1 MAYGS
6 IKVDSII
13 WDNSGSDT
21 TLSVST
27 IPSTVS
33 PDFTTDITL
42 SAAAPVKFADA
53 DSSHYISFQAPATI
67 ASNVALTWP
76 AVAPTTGQ
84 VLKSSST
91 ATTLEWANDSA
102 PSNVTNFA
110 IGTGAAAAANTDF
123 DLSGTFAQNIVVV
136 AQSATPTLDLSTG
149 NYFTLTQNAN
159 VTSWTFSNPPASR
172 CYGFLLELA
181 NVTYTTAWTL
191 ASGTIKWPADTA
203 PTLAASKTHQIGFI
217 TKDGGTTYRAFSIVD
232 YTT

>member
-6 IKVDSII
+6 IKIDKVVT
-13 WDNSGSDT
+13 DNGSGADIELTLPNT
-21 TLSVST
+21 T
-27 IPSTVS
+27 
-33 PDFTTDITL
+33 
-42 SAAAPVKFADA
+42 
-53 DSSHYISFQAPATI
+53 
-67 ASNVALTWP
+67 
-76 AVAPTTGQ
+76 PTTGQ

-110 IGTGAAAAANTDF
+110 IGTGAAAATNTDF
-123 DLSGTFAQNIVVV
+123 DLSGTFAQNIVTV

-181 NVTYTTAWTL
+181 NVTYTTAWP
-191 ASGTIKWPADTA
+191 ASVKWPADTA
-203 PTLAASKTHQIGFI
+203 PTLSASKTHLIGFI
-217 TKDGGTTYRAFSIVD
+217 TDNGGTTYRAFSVVD

>member
-6 IKVDSII
+6 IKIDKVVT
-13 WDNSGSDT
+13 DNGSGADIELTLPNT
-21 TLSVST
+21 T
-27 IPSTVS
+27 
-33 PDFTTDITL
+33 
-42 SAAAPVKFADA
+42 
-53 DSSHYISFQAPATI
+53 
-67 ASNVALTWP
+67 
-76 AVAPTTGQ
+76 PTTGQ

-110 IGTGAAAAANTDF
+110 IGTGAAAATNTDF
-123 DLSGTFAQNIVVV
+123 DLAGTFAQNIVTV

-159 VTSWTFSNPPASR
+159 VTSWTFSNPPSSR

-181 NVTYTTAWTL
+181 NVSYTTAWTL
-191 ASGTIKWPADTA
+191 ASGTVKWPADTA
-203 PTLAASKTHQIGFI
+203 PTLSASKTHLIGFI
-217 TKDGGTTYRAFSIVD
+217 TDDGGTTYRAFSVVD